1 MDNTAFR
8 LRNARAAFSPLSTY
22 VHLKDLGSASVLPV
36 DPAEFWK
43 SAATRPEL
51 ASGRIVMGF
60 RVEQDMTHWE
70 MHPAGDEL
78 LVGLSGAFD
87 LHLQDGPSGQTLAL
101 EAGQVVLVPFGIWH
115 RLTVRTPGEILFVT
129 PGKGTQ
135 HRAL

>member
-8 LRNARAAFSPLSTY
+8 LRNARAAFSPLTTY

-36 DPAEFWK
+36 DPLEFWK
-43 SAATRPEL
+43 NPAARPEL
-51 ASGRIVMGF
+51 ASGRIVVGS
-60 RVEQDMTHWE
+60 RYEKDMPHWE
-70 MHPAGDEL
+70 MHPSGDEL

-87 LHLQDGPSGQTLAL
+87 VHLQDGPAGQRLAL

-115 RLTVRTPGEILFVT
+115 RITVRAPGEILFVT

>member
-8 LRNARAAFSPLSTY
+8 IRNARAAFSPLSTY
-22 VHLKDLGSASVLPV
+22 VHLKDMGSATAIPV

-43 SAATRPEL
+43 NPAARPEL
-51 ASGRIVMGF
+51 SSGRIVMGARF
-60 RVEQDMTHWE
+60 EKDMPHWE

-78 LVGLSGAFD
+78 LVGLSGEFTVE
-87 LHLQDGPSGQTLAL
+87 LQDGPNGQRLAL
-101 EAGQVVLVPFGIWH
+101 AAGQVVLVPFGIWH
-115 RLTVRTPGEILFVT
+115 RITVKTPGEILFVT